1 MRQDDRAHR
10 PRTGGSA
17 ISTVYQADPLA
28 RLLIERLSLRTHTV
42 AIAAL
47 SWSFVYL
54 FVLPAAFG
62 GLRSADGYLGSLHDW
77 HAQLLL
83 LLVFPATCAFYLWQP
98 DAIVGVH
105 QAILSGDASR
115 DGGRAYRGST
125 WWRLSLLLAL
135 AVVLFD
141 VPKMAADRGSW
152 WMVQNWLTI
161 AGREASLSVAFYMVS
176 MMAWRQLAAT
186 LEWRRLL
193 EGPSAD
199 AAVKAVTKYGLSC
212 AFLLALFGLRLSI
225 EGIELPQRSGAI
237 TPDYYVKIAIYIA
250 AGLACFFAPLGG
262 VLRRGPRMS
271 LDRLLTLLQLAGIM
285 ALPLLAFVVLKV
297 ALGG

>member
-1 MRQDDRAHR
+1 MRQDD
-10 PRTGGSA
+10 SA
-17 ISTVYQADPLA
+17 RQLQSGRFTASTVYQADPLA
-28 RLLIERLSLRTHTV
+28 RFLIERLSLSKHTL
-42 AIAAL
+42 AL
-47 SWSFVYL
+47 ASLAWSLVYL
-54 FVLPAAFG
+54 FVWPSIFG
-62 GLRSADGYLGSLHDW
+62 SMGSSGAYLGSLHDW

-98 DAIVGVH
+98 DALAGVH
-105 QAILSGDASR
+105 QAILSRDGSR
-115 DGGRAYRGST
+115 DEGRLYRRST
-125 WWRLSLLLAL
+125 WWRLSLVLAL

-152 WMVQNWLTI
+152 WMTQNWLTI

-193 EGPSAD
+193 DRPSRDTALRS
-199 AAVKAVTKYGLSC
+199 VTRYGLSC

-225 EGIELPQRSGAI
+225 EGIELPQRSGGI

-250 AGLACFFAPLGG
+250 AGLACFFAPIGG